1 MALESISLPYGE
13 ESLLA
18 FKDSKTGN
26 ILLPENVKQI
36 GFLHLSDIRPGQTGQ
51 FSLQSNQI
59 DYPVLLA
66 SVLAYSSY
74 SGREKVRFEISVVDS
89 NDVEFLFKVGGN
101 NNKLLSYDFPKN
113 TIIYPTDNIYV
124 KSQFPLD
131 KVTFSMQRIVT
142 SFDIKEPITIE
153 VSPIDQDLS

>member
-13 ESLLA
+13 ENLLA
-18 FKDSKTGN
+18 FRDSKTGN

-36 GFLHLSDIRPGQTGQ
+36 GFLHLFNLNSRQTGQ

-66 SVLAYSSY
+66 SVLASSSY

-153 VSPIDQDLS
+153 VSPINQDLS